1 MPDSSAQGKFE
12 QREINDKLEKFFKER
27 KLELENSNMLKDFSD
42 LIADSSNNPDIK
54 SIAPYVDT
62 MENLLNS
69 ILKPYHKKEFLDYV
83 TNIVPNHKHEN
94 WLNGV
99 NNGLKEEMLINNLK
113 ELSSDHSDVMLNL
126 KPSNNEK
133 EFEKN

>member
-69 ILKPYHKKEFLDYV
+69 IPKPYHKTEFLDYV
-83 TNIVPNHKHEN
+83 TKI
-94 WLNGV
+94 
-99 NNGLKEEMLINNLK
+99 
-113 ELSSDHSDVMLNL
+113 
-126 KPSNNEK
+126 
-133 EFEKN
+133 